1 MDVSIRRAR
10 AGDEKKVAELLL
22 KLVEQHVDYDPER
35 FSNFVTLHGAAEF
48 YKSRFDVQ
56 DAAVL
61 VAEVEDRIVGFAYI
75 EFEKL
80 DYESLLE
87 NAAWLH
93 DIFVERGERSDGV
106 GKRLLEAAR
115 NAASELGAG
124 KLLLTV
130 AAKNDVAQDFFE
142 KAGFR
147 QTMLEMTL
155 NLK

>member
-1 MDVSIRRAR
+1 MGVLIRRAR
-10 AGDEKKVAELLL
+10 AGDEKKVAELFL
-22 KLVEQHVDYDPER
+22 KLVGQHVEYDPDR
-35 FSNFVTLHGAAEF
+35 FSNFVTLQGAAEF
-48 YKSRFDVQ
+48 YKSRFNVK

-61 VAEVEDRIVGFAYI
+61 VAEVEDRIIGFTYI

-80 DYESLLE
+80 DYENLLE

-93 DIFVERGERSDGV
+93 DIFVESSERSDGV
-106 GKRLLEAAR
+106 GKRLVEAAG
-115 NAASELGAG
+115 NAAKELGAE
-124 KLLLTV
+124 KMLLTV
-130 AAKNDVAQDFFE
+130 AARNKVAQDFFE